1 MFQHQANSAD
11 WKKEEE
17 YKTTQVATAGDV
29 SQVIKDLGEKGQG
42 QQDPAQHALVIIQQT
57 YLLIISCI
65 ESEKNKQFSKHLVN
79 GTYMYHQRL

>member
-42 QQDPAQHALVIIQQT
+42 QQDPA
-57 YLLIISCI
+57 
-65 ESEKNKQFSKHLVN
+65 
-79 GTYMYHQRL
+79 